1 MKTIGRIFVLFLF
14 FYLLTACSEDTTE
27 KALQQMDQGLQS
39 NQTLDNASFQKE
51 IKYGDQTI
59 GGSEGIFVRG
69 DNDYDWFVTDQ
80 GGQGTPLQERVHRD
94 GETFGRIIPADS
106 SQPSSWEKSTESALD
121 IREIIAPLLQVEAD
135 LQRNWIEKAEINEK
149 EDEIEIIFHMSSNYV
164 TKLIEDA
171 RKDLETNLQ
180 ELKETNDETGQIEA
194 IQMQIQMLED
204 QEYSDPKMLIS
215 LDQAGYLVSFS
226 QNYSL
231 QLPNAD
237 AVDVWISAEL
247 TDYNIEDPYSSFPDV
262 GT

>member
-1 MKTIGRIFVLFLF
+1 MPLFLF
-14 FYLLTACSEDTTE
+14 FCLLTACSEDTTE

-39 NQTLDNASFQKE
+39 NQTLDNARFQKK

-69 DNDYDWFVTDQ
+69 DNDYDWFVTDR

-94 GETFGRIIPADS
+94 GEAFGRTIPDDS

-121 IREIIAPLLQVEAD
+121 IREIIAPLLQGEAD

-149 EDEIEIIFHMSSNYV
+149 EDEIEIILHMSSNYV
-164 TKLIEDA
+164 IKLKEDA
-171 RKDLETNLQ
+171 RKDLETNVQ

-204 QEYSDPKMLIS
+204 QEYSDPKMLVS

-231 QLPNAD
+231 QLPSVD
-237 AVDVWISAEL
+237 AVDVWISTEL
-247 TDYNIEDPYSSFPDV
+247 TDYNIEDPYFLFPNV
-262 GT
+262 GA